1 MLLSGTLPA
10 FSQGRDTVFAVRK
23 LFHQKRGSGESMQQN
38 EDASTDQALYG
49 QQLYGQQP
57 ERQRTA
63 QERRSDALVNTAFM
77 VAGMLK
83 ASAFNVENEAA
94 IIRHYQAGGSIPPA
108 IRRKLKRRHFHRTA
122 KDVLNAKY

>member
-1 MLLSGTLPA
+1 MPA

-23 LFHQKRGSGESMQQN
+23 LFHQKRGSGESMQQT
-38 EDASTDQALYG
+38 EDVSTNQALYG
-49 QQLYGQQP
+49 QQLIGQQP

-63 QERRSDALVNTAFM
+63 HERRSDALIITAFS

-83 ASAFNVENEAA
+83 ANAYSAENEAA
-94 IIRHYQAGGSIPPA
+94 IIRHYNAGGAIPA
-108 IRRKLKRRHFHRTA
+108 SIRRKLKRKHFHRTA